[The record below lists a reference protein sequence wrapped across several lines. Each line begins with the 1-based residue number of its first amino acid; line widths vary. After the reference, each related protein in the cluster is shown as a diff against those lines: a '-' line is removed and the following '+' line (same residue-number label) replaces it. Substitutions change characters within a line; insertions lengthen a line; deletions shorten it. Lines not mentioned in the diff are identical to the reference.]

1 MKIKSLTGCVVF
13 FVWLTSTHFANAQD
27 SVLTLVQAKD
37 RLLKKNFYLLAAYY
51 EVNQAEAQVA
61 QARLWY
67 NPTVSWNQEAYNKA
81 QKEYFKASN
90 QYELQINQTISIAG
104 KHTNTVKLSKLNLE
118 INKVQFTDVIR
129 SLLFELSN
137 DYNNL
142 SALEAKEK
150 LFTEVLGSYQ
160 KLIAA
165 SKKELEVGAISVTED
180 LRIKSEYIAVKSQ
193 SIDNANQKEQYLSQ
207 LRTLLQYPKDTLVLV
222 AQKIP
227 LFNSELSLDTLISRS
242 LLVRPDLKVSNL
254 YQEFQQQ
261 NLRLQRSLSVPD
273 LTIGYDY
280 DKGGNYI
287 PNYNGLVLNMPLPLF
302 NRNQGNIKVAKFG
315 IKQSQLQRD
324 YLKITITNQVIAAFN
339 QYKKNYEGLTNYTDE
354 YLNGLTQ
361 LNRNTNTYFQKRD
374 ISLLEFIDY
383 QRIYISTNIQLIEL
397 RQQFLNS
404 VNNLNF
410 SVGETVIE
418 Y

>member
-1 MKIKSLTGCVVF
+1 MNKSFNGFILLILLTALSF
-13 FVWLTSTHFANAQD
+13 SAQAQD
-27 SVLTLVQAKD
+27 SAITFLQAKD

-51 EVNQAEAQVA
+51 EINQAEAQVI
-61 QARLWY
+61 QAKLFY
-67 NPTVSWNQEAYNKA
+67 NPTIYWNQEAYNKTEE
-81 QKEYFKASN
+81 KYLKASN

-104 KHTNTVKLSKLNLE
+104 KHTNTVKLARINLE

-129 SLLFELSN
+129 SLLYDLGN
-137 DYNNL
+137 NYNNL
-142 SALEAKEK
+142 AALEAKEK
-150 LFTEVLGSYQ
+150 LYNEVLSSYQ
-160 KLIAA
+160 RLILA

-193 SIDNANQKEQYLSQ
+193 AIDNANQKEQYLSQ
-207 LRTLLQYPKDTLVLV
+207 LRTLLQYPKDTLVRV
-222 AQKIP
+222 TQKIP
-227 LFNSELSLDTLISRS
+227 LFNDALILDTLISRA
-242 LLVRPDLKVSNL
+242 LFVRPDLKVSTL
-254 YQEFQQQ
+254 FQIYQQQ
-261 NLRLQRSLSVPD
+261 NLKLQRSLAVPD
-273 LTIGYDY
+273 LSIGYDY
-280 DKGGNYI
+280 DLGGNYI
-287 PNYNGLVLNMPLPLF
+287 RNYSGLVLQMPLPLF
-302 NRNQGNIKVAKFG
+302 NRNQGNIKEAKFN
-315 IKQSQLQRD
+315 IKQSGLQRD
-324 YLKITITNQVIAAFN
+324 YLKTTVTNQVIAAFN

-354 YLNGLTQ
+354 YLNSLAQ

-410 SVGETVIE
+410 SIGETVID

>member
-1 MKIKSLTGCVVF
+1 MNIKSFTGWIIF
-13 FVWLTSTHFANAQD
+13 IIGIASPQFVCAQD
-27 SVLTLVQAKD
+27 SVLTLLQAKE
-37 RLLKKNFYLLAAYY
+37 RLLKKNFFLLAAYY
-51 EVNQAEAQVA
+51 EINQAEAQVI

-67 NPTVSWNQEAYNKA
+67 NPSVTWNQEAYNKS
-81 QKEYFKASN
+81 QKEYFKARN
-90 QYELQINQTISIAG
+90 QYEVQINQTISIAG
-104 KHTNTVKLSKLNLE
+104 KHTNTVRLARINLE
-118 INKVQFTDVIR
+118 INKAQFADVMR
-129 SLLFELSN
+129 SLLFELSS
-137 DYNNL
+137 DYYNL
-142 SALEAKEK
+142 AALEAKEK
-150 LFTEVLGSYQ
+150 LYNEVLTSYQ
-160 KLIAA
+160 RLIAA

-193 SIDNANQKEQYLSQ
+193 AIDNANQKEQYLGQ
-207 LRTLLQYPKDTLVLV
+207 LRTLLQYSKDTLVQV

-227 LFNSELSLDTLISRS
+227 LFNSSMLMDSLVARS
-242 LLVRPDLKVSNL
+242 LQVRPDLKVSNL
-254 YQEFQQQ
+254 YQEFQHQ
-261 NLRLQRSLSVPD
+261 NLKLQRSLSVPD
-273 LTIGYDY
+273 VTIGYDY

-287 PNYNGLVLNMPLPLF
+287 PNYSGFVLQMPLPFF
-302 NRNQGNIKVAKFG
+302 NRNQGNIKQAKFN
-315 IKQSQLQRD
+315 IQQSQLQRD
-324 YLKITITNQVIAAFN
+324 YLKITVTNQVISAFN